1 MTEAIGVD
9 IGGTKVLSMRVD
21 ASGEVL
27 ARDERAAHADD
38 PMASLEAMAASIA
51 AVGTD
56 GVAGIGIGS
65 AGLIASAEGVVR
77 FSPNAA
83 WREVAIG
90 PWIGDRFG
98 LPWSVDNDATAAAFG
113 EFRFGA
119 GAGTRHLLFVIV
131 GTGIGGGIVVDGTP
145 FRGANGFAGE
155 IGHVIVE
162 PDGVRCGCGNRGCL
176 ETVASGT
183 AIGRMGREAAQ
194 ADPSSMLAREGV
206 DAVDARRVV
215 SLARGGD
222 AACLAILAEAG
233 RRLGEGIGGY
243 ANILDPEVVIVGG
256 GAAAGAGDL
265 LLGPARIAC
274 RAAIEAPDH
283 RPEVPIL
290 AATLGNDAGAIGA
303 AAVFLPA

>member
-1 MTEAIGVD
+1 MTQAIGVD
-9 IGGTKVLSMRVD
+9 IGGTKVLTMRVD
-21 ASGEVL
+21 ASGAIL
-27 ARDERAAHADD
+27 ARDERPAHADD
-38 PMASLEAMAASIA
+38 PTASLEAMAASIA
-51 AVGTD
+51 AVGTE

-83 WREVAIG
+83 WREVAVG
-90 PWIGDRFG
+90 PWIGERFG

-162 PDGVRCGCGNRGCL
+162 PEGVPCGCGNRGCL

-183 AIGRMGREAAQ
+183 AIGRMGREAAA
-194 ADPSSMLAREGV
+194 ADPTSALGREG
-206 DAVDARRVV
+206 DAVALGV
-215 SLARGGD
+215 
-222 AACLAILAEAG
+222 LAEAG
-233 RRLGEGIGGY
+233 RRLGQGIGGY
-243 ANILDPEVVIVGG
+243 VNVLDPEVVIVGG